1 MGGILSILADL
12 FISSV
17 PTVIFVFLLFVI
29 FNRFLLKPLTAVMKK
44 REEETTGAM
53 ARAREQ
59 AAGAEEK
66 TRQYEATFQAARQE
80 VYRQREAARRSMLAD
95 RQAGIDKARQQ
106 SETLVKETQA
116 GLATEVAR
124 SQKELL
130 ATCRS
135 LGQEIASTVLGT
147 PLGEG

>member
-12 FISSV
+12 FASTV
-17 PTVIFVFLLFVI
+17 PTVIFVFVLFVI
-29 FNRFLLKPLTAVMKK
+29 FNQFLYKPLTAVMKK

-53 ARAREQ
+53 ARARDQ

-66 TRQYEATFQAARQE
+66 TRQYEAAFQAARQE
-80 VYRQREAARRSMLAD
+80 VYRQREAARRAMLED
-95 RQAGIDKARQQ
+95 RQAAIDRARQQ
-106 SETLVKETQA
+106 SETLIKETQA
-116 GLATEVAR
+116 GLAVEVAK

-130 ATCRS
+130 AACQS
-135 LGQEIASTVLGT
+135 LGKEIASTVLGS